1 MSIKLIAVDMDGTF
15 LSDQKTYNRDRF
27 MAQYQHIKRQGIRF
41 VVASGNQYY
50 QLISFFPEIAH
61 EIAFVAENGGWV
73 VSEGE
78 DIFNGELTKAD
89 FQTVVEHLLTRAD
102 VEIIACGKNSA
113 YTLKRYNDALKA
125 VAAMYYHRLEFVD
138 NFNNINDVF
147 FKFGLNITD
156 ERIPEVQAA
165 LHDAI
170 GDIMVPVHTGY
181 GSIDLIIPG
190 VHKANGL
197 RLLQQRWGIHDSEVV
212 VFGDGEIPRRIEQP
226 GRRTGY
232 YRQRIKQRA
241 AVQRLADASLCLITE
256 SLSGVAALSDCL
268 QIPRPLIF

>member
-1 MSIKLIAVDMDGTF
+1 MGIKLIAVDMDGTF
-15 LSDQKTYNRDRF
+15 LSDQKTYNRERF
-27 MAQYQHIKRQGIRF
+27 MAQYQQMKAQGIRF

-61 EIAFVAENGGWV
+61 EISFVAENGGWV

-78 DIFNGELTKAD
+78 DVFNGDLAKDD
-89 FQTVVEHLLTRAD
+89 FTAIVNHLLTRTD

-113 YTLKRYNDALKA
+113 YTLKQYNDKMKEI
-125 VAAMYYHRLEFVD
+125 AAMYYHRLEFVD
-138 NFNNINDVF
+138 NFDNINDVF
-147 FKFGLNITD
+147 FKFGLNISD
-156 ERIPEVQAA
+156 NRIPEVQSA

-197 RLLQQRWGIHDSEVV
+197 RLLQQRWGIDDEEVV
-212 VFGDGEIPRRIEQP
+212 VFGDGGNDIEMLRQAGFSFAMENAGEAVVSAAKFRAGSNNQEGVLEIIDQVLN
-226 GRRTGY
+226 
-232 YRQRIKQRA
+232 KQSPF
-241 AVQRLADASLCLITE
+241 VH
-256 SLSGVAALSDCL
+256 
-268 QIPRPLIF
+268 

>member
-27 MAQYQHIKRQGIRF
+27 MAQYQQMKQQGIRF

-78 DIFNGELTKAD
+78 DVFNGELTKAD

-113 YTLKRYNDALKA
+113 YTLKQYDEALKA

-197 RLLQQRWGIHDSEVV
+197 RLLQQRWGI
-212 VFGDGEIPRRIEQP
+212 EIMKWWYSATAATILRCCVRPGLVLRCRTPAKPLRR
-226 GRRTGY
+226 RRNTAPDRTTRKACWISSTAY
-232 YRQRIKQRA
+232 
-241 AVQRLADASLCLITE
+241 
-256 SLSGVAALSDCL
+256 
-268 QIPRPLIF
+268 